1 MRGAGLSPFDLIW
14 GGGSL
19 DDAHGCSVLTF
30 ENQSRPPCDLF
41 CFCILLPQEPQ
52 ASLGVYLSRAK
63 ASLDPVSQYSIP
75 TVLPA
80 SLHLQ
85 GCKDEVKAC
94 LRKTL
99 TAAHPQGRRGKY
111 FGTSY
116 VFVCPVSDS
125 MRPRPTQGEH
135 SPFVALSYYLLRC
148 SPAQAAFPHKT
159 TDLVSHVSLTT

>member
-1 MRGAGLSPFDLIW
+1 MIW

-52 ASLGVYLSRAK
+52 ASLGVYLNRAK

-85 GCKDEVKAC
+85 GCEDEVKAC

-99 TAAHPQGRRGKY
+99 TAAHPQGRRRRH

-148 SPAQAAFPHKT
+148 SLAQAAFPHKT
-159 TDLVSHVSLTT
+159 TDLVSHESLTT